1 VEGVGETV
9 AVPVLLR
16 RIWKEYG
23 LGESPIIHDPAHRI
37 PRGQIVANSGEKLSR
52 AIQLAATYFRQPQ
65 FASDF
70 GLVLILV
77 DADEDLPC
85 VLGPRIYEAAQAIR
99 CDLNVS
105 SIVANKE
112 YETWFVAAAASLTEF
127 LDLTSSIPSDPEAE
141 RCGKAWIE
149 KDFKDSCVGR
159 RYAPPTDQ
167 ARMTGRMDLKHC
179 RTRSHSFDKLCRDL
193 EKAAAQLP
201 SQRG

>member
-1 VEGVGETV
+1 VEGIGETT

-23 LGESPIIHDPAHRI
+23 LGESPIIHDPPHRI
-37 PRGQIVANSGEKLSR
+37 PRGQIVANLGEKLSR
-52 AIQLAATYFRQPQ
+52 AFQLAANYFRQPQ
-65 FASDF
+65 FALDV
-70 GLVLILV
+70 GLVLVLV
-77 DADEDLPC
+77 DADDDLPC
-85 VLGPRIYEAAQAIR
+85 VLGPRIREAAQALR
-99 CDLNVS
+99 HDLKVA

-112 YETWFVAAAASLTEF
+112 YETWFVAAAESLTEF
-127 LDLTSSIPSDPEAE
+127 LDVKSPIPNDPEAE

-149 KDFKDSCVGR
+149 KNFRVG

-167 ARMTGRMDLKHC
+167 ARMTERMGLKQC

-193 EKAAAQLP
+193 EKAAAQVP